1 MIDPQQK
8 CGLLDS
14 CVLGVLYRGESH
26 GYQIVKDLLSCID
39 ISESTLY
46 PILRRLETDG
56 CLTVRSVEHNGRLR
70 KLYTIT
76 ERGLRRLDSFL
87 SSEEEVIGIYD
98 FVRRQ
103 RNDKA

>member
-1 MIDPQQK
+1 MIRSKNAVCWIPAYWAF
-8 CGLLDS
+8 CAGGS
-14 CVLGVLYRGESH
+14 PMG
-26 GYQIVKDLLSCID
+26 

>member
-1 MIDPQQK
+1 M
-8 CGLLDS
+8 
-14 CVLGVLYRGESH
+14 
-26 GYQIVKDLLSCID
+26 
-39 ISESTLY
+39 SESTLY
-46 PILRRLETDG
+46 PILKRLEGSG
-56 CLTVRSVEHNGRLR
+56 CLTTYSQAHNGRLR

>member
-1 MIDPQQK
+1 M
-8 CGLLDS
+8 
-14 CVLGVLYRGESH
+14 
-26 GYQIVKDLLSCID
+26 
-39 ISESTLY
+39 
-46 PILRRLETDG
+46 
-56 CLTVRSVEHNGRLR
+56 RSVEHNGRLR

-103 RNDKA
+103 RNYKA

>member
-1 MIDPQQK
+1 MIDPQLK
-8 CGLLDS
+8 RGLLDS
-14 CVLGVLYRGESH
+14 CVLGVLCRGESH
-26 GYQIVKDLLSCID
+26 GYKIVKDLSACID
-39 ISESTLY
+39 IS
-46 PILRRLETDG
+46 DG

-87 SSEEEVIGIYD
+87 ASQEEVMGIYH

-103 RNDKA
+103 RDDKA